1 MVIVLAIIAI
11 LILPTFNISKSYKE
25 IVMRVKGKSI
35 ANEISNLISYSKYYC
50 RYYGSYGLIEIN
62 SNDGKIT
69 FKDISSR
76 RKRIKTILLE
86 EEFKFV
92 SNNSFEISKI
102 GNIQKS
108 DTIRVIDKNGRVY
121 RITIATGIGTVNI
134 YEGE

>member
-35 ANEISNLISYSKYYC
+35 ANEISNLNSYSKYYC
-50 RYYGSYGLIEIN
+50 RYYGEIN

-76 RKRIKTILLE
+76 SKIIKTILLE

>member
-1 MVIVLAIIAI
+1 MAIIAI

-50 RYYGSYGLIEIN
+50 KYYGSYGLIEIN

-76 RKRIKTILLE
+76 SKIIKTILLE